1 MNDFDPANENS
12 HEHNLGE
19 SEIVAR
25 VPIWTALAQLFR
37 DNTMQAADYDS
48 AAAALLAAGLDA
60 AAARHILMHE
70 VAPVFYEQ
78 LSASEANWTDLSAVE
93 VERMMRDY
101 LAKSAS
107 RRKWLGV
114 QAGRMSRRVMLGGW
128 DAVERRMI
136 AGRDGG
142 LSHPTWKQ

>member
-1 MNDFDPANENS
+1 MNDFDLADES
-12 HEHNLGE
+12 FLSE

-25 VPIWTALAQLFR
+25 VPVWTALAQLFR
-37 DNTMQAADYDS
+37 DNTMQGAAYDAV
-48 AAAALLAAGLDA
+48 AAVLRGAGLDA
-60 AAARHILMHE
+60 AAARHILVHE

-78 LSASEANWTDLSAVE
+78 LESAEANWTGWSAAE
-93 VERMMRDY
+93 VERMMREF

-128 DAVERRMI
+128 DAVERRMME
-136 AGRDGG
+136 
-142 LSHPTWKQ
+142 